1 MENSLEKALKDKLE
15 VDFIRL
21 YGPVLTGIEVQELLR
36 YRSEAA
42 FRKAMTRQ
50 SIPVPL
56 FEISGQRG
64 KFALASDIA
73 SYLAKQRLMATEHET
88 DDE

>member
-1 MENSLEKALKDKLE
+1 MENLSREDLQEKLE
-15 VDFIRL
+15 RDFVDR
-21 YGPVLTGIEVQELLR
+21 YGPVLTGTEVQKLLR

-42 FRKAMTRQ
+42 FRKAITRKTV
-50 SIPVPL
+50 PVPL

-73 SYLAKQRLMATEHET
+73 RYIAGQRITSCEHE
-88 DDE
+88 